1 MELTIR
7 EIGYGDQSI
16 NKKMKDYINLFHEM
30 IDKFHFWDD
39 LNEEEKSK
47 ILNRFATNSNNI
59 ALLLDY
65 FEKYLKNFEKKHFK
79 FLYKKCN

>member
-1 MELTIR
+1 
-7 EIGYGDQSI
+7 
-16 NKKMKDYINLFHEM
+16 M

-47 ILNRFATNSNNI
+47 ILNRFVTNSNNI

-65 FEKYLKNFEKKHFK
+65 FEKYLKTLKKNTLNSYIK
-79 FLYKKCN
+79 SVIKR